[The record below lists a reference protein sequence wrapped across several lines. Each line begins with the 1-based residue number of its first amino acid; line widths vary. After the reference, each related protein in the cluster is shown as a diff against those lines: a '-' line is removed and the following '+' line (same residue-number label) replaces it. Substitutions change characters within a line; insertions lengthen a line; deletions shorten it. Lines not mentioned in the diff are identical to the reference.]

1 MAALLA
7 GTTHCAQ
14 CVTDSVRVYVYICV
28 CNSAG
33 FAWGYQRPFCAWMG
47 LLQGSLLTRRET
59 QQGVVLMLY
68 SRTLAEKEIGGKM
81 SLSSNSALSWGS
93 LQYCH
98 SNTVS
103 WGYSSQI
110 LYRNIIIPRLLCLL
124 VWYTLCTLCL
134 QAVTSPLDLRYSAI
148 NIDTD
153 KKDEKTTYQ
162 DIIFDIFTS
171 SGWDRLCHMDDE
183 DNCTAADNSTP
194 HESSS
199 WVGITQ
205 KQPQSV
211 WLFKEVTWGKTHD
224 SFRSKER
231 QREREGLLCISWLGG
246 RLKTKSYQPEL
257 LPAHGDFEVS

>member
-93 LQYCH
+93 FQYCH

-110 LYRNIIIPRLLCLL
+110 LYRNIIIPPL
-124 VWYTLCTLCL
+124 TLPSSLIHT
-134 QAVTSPLDLRYSAI
+134 VHTVP
-148 NIDTD
+148 
-153 KKDEKTTYQ
+153 
-162 DIIFDIFTS
+162 TS
-171 SGWDRLCHMDDE
+171 SNITPRPQIFSYQYWHRQKGWE
-183 DNCTAADNSTP
+183 DNVSG
-194 HESSS
+194 HHLWHFYII
-199 WVGITQ
+199 WVRQTVPYG
-205 KQPQSV
+205 
-211 WLFKEVTWGKTHD
+211 WWG
-224 SFRSKER
+224 
-231 QREREGLLCISWLGG
+231 
-246 RLKTKSYQPEL
+246 
-257 LPAHGDFEVS
+257 